1 MKFLITIMICSV
13 ILFPA
18 HFSLAEEI
26 PEVTEIQSFEAD
38 VTGDGQDEKI
48 ILKGIL
54 FSEDSSYY
62 QDVWAEITNKL
73 DESWTISYEGG
84 YEPALQL
91 VDLNGDE
98 VKDIFY
104 QSPTGGS
111 GGLHHYQLS
120 SVRNGEV
127 IEIALPEQEYLEG
140 AFEDNFT
147 VKFRLSPT
155 HKPIEID
162 VSDKK
167 DEYVRLGIYDREGK
181 LLEPNLVMI
190 DPIAYYEPTLISK
203 SKGYGL
209 KSYQQ
214 ISGAY
219 HADQLGTVE
228 TLWYYENGEWIIL
241 QTEWI
246 PT

>member
-1 MKFLITIMICSV
+1 MRFLITTILFSMILLTAPSV
-13 ILFPA
+13 IA
-18 HFSLAEEI
+18 QEI
-26 PEVTEIQSFEAD
+26 PETVELESFEAD

-48 ILKGIL
+48 ILKGTP
-54 FSEDSSYY
+54 FSADSSYY
-62 QDVWAEITNKL
+62 QDVWAEITNEL

-84 YEPALQL
+84 YEPSLQL
-91 VDLNGDE
+91 VDLNGDGI
-98 VKDIFY
+98 KDIFY
-104 QSPTGGS
+104 QSATGGS

-120 SVRNGEV
+120 TLRNSELN
-127 IEIALPEQEYLEG
+127 EIALPEQEYLEG
-140 AFEDNFT
+140 AFEENFT
-147 VKFRLSPT
+147 VIFRLSPS

-162 VSDKK
+162 VSDRAS
-167 DEYVRLGIYDREGK
+167 DYIRLGIYDEEGN
-181 LLEPNLVMI
+181 LLEPNSVMI
-190 DPIAYYEPTLISK
+190 DPIAFYEPLLISK

-241 QTEWI
+241 QTEWVPI
-246 PT
+246 